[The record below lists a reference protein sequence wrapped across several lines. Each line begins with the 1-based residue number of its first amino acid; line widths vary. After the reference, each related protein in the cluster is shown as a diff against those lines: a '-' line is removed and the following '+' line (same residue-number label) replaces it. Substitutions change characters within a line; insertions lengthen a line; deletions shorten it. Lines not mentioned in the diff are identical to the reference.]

1 MELWPGYATSIR
13 KHEQDILLNCDVA
26 HKVMRMDT
34 VYDLMQESLRA
45 DRSNFQNNFKGKA
58 LGLTVLTAYNNATYR
73 IDDIEFDK
81 SPMTTFDKKGT
92 PVTLCAYYQ
101 EVSYIY
107 WQGIFPKFESMFP
120 LLSARIWLLAEIQY
134 FNQRQEPTASR
145 QQTKRKNSTWWR
157 WQSSVANSRTLPYHW
172 IIGTSTYRHWVIL
185 TPFYWFVIRNEFTTL
200 RY

>member
-1 MELWPGYATSIR
+1 
-13 KHEQDILLNCDVA
+13 
-26 HKVMRMDT
+26 MRMDT

-107 WQGIFPKFESMFP
+107 
-120 LLSARIWLLAEIQY
+120 
-134 FNQRQEPTASR
+134 
-145 QQTKRKNSTWWR
+145 
-157 WQSSVANSRTLPYHW
+157 
-172 IIGTSTYRHWVIL
+172 
-185 TPFYWFVIRNEFTTL
+185 
-200 RY
+200 